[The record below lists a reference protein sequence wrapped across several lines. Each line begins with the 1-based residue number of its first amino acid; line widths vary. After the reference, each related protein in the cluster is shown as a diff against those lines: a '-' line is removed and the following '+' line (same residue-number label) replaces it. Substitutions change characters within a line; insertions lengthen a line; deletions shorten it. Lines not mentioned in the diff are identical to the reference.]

1 MESGVKYMRRNFLC
15 GLQGREPASLTDIN
29 AELRQWVAQVANQRV
44 HGTTDDRVSER
55 WERERI
61 SLQPLNGRLA
71 YPYAEDELRKVAR
84 DAYVEWQG
92 SRYSVPWKYAGQ
104 QVWVRQQACE
114 IQVRCGSER
123 IAMHSQAV
131 GQHQVVTRSEHHA
144 GIPLSGQLRGKT
156 LIHIQQSAP
165 VVEVRSLAVYE
176 SACLAGVQ

>member
-1 MESGVKYMRRNFLC
+1 MGNICHEQCANFICDLTHLGPIWSPRIAGIAADDDLRLVKLC
-15 GLQGREPASLTDIN
+15 
-29 AELRQWVAQVANQRV
+29 LRAHLIVVEQF
-44 HGTTDDRVSER
+44 
-55 WERERI
+55 
-61 SLQPLNGRLA
+61 SLQSLA
-71 YPYAEDELRKVAR
+71 GQPPYPYVDGELRKVAR